1 MRLDRAAPRLLEA
14 DTSLAAVSFGDELKT
29 GAKTTC
35 EFLDVAAM
43 LGFQSVELCDLS
55 IRNTATIT
63 DELRARGLGM
73 PSVALR
79 NDFTGDAQSTVASV
93 DHIRSWL
100 RTARMLGCRLAR
112 VWTGWRRRDT
122 VARRQIVDAFD
133 QVVEDAC
140 ALGVALAVETHG
152 GLSNDLE
159 FLVGLCS
166 RYPRQTFG
174 VCLDFGN
181 LPVEQRV
188 PLIRR
193 LAPLT
198 THVHVKSYRFND
210 HGEETTVPLA
220 WAITQL
226 DAAGFRGQW
235 VIEYEGCPPYE
246 EGIERTV
253 AVLRRTLGRPDED
266 VRS

>member
-1 MRLDRAAPRLLEA
+1 MRLDRVTRRFLEP
-14 DTSLAAVSFGDELKT
+14 DISLAVVSFGDELKT

-35 EFLDVAAM
+35 GFLDAAAM
-43 LGFQSVELCDLS
+43 LGFRSVELCDLS
-55 IRNTATIT
+55 IRNTATIA
-63 DELRARGLGM
+63 DQLRARGLGM

-79 NDFTGDAQSTVASV
+79 NDFTGDPQSMVASV
-93 DHIRSWL
+93 DHVRSWL
-100 RTARMLGCRLAR
+100 RTARTLGCRLAR
-112 VWTGWRRRDT
+112 VWTGRQRSDT
-122 VARRQIVDAFD
+122 VAHRQIVDAFD
-133 QVVEDAC
+133 QAVEDAC

-152 GLSNDLE
+152 GLSNDPE
-159 FLVGLCS
+159 FLTGLCS
-166 RYPRQTFG
+166 RYPRHAFG

-198 THVHVKSYRFND
+198 NHVHVKSYRFDD

-235 VIEYEGCPPYE
+235 VIEYEGSPPYE

-253 AVLRRTLGRPDED
+253 AVLRRTLGRPGLDD
-266 VRS
+266 